1 MRLATRTA
9 EIRHFDLRP
18 SRMSHVACRLTF
30 CLSIC
35 AGVAARGD
43 TRPSAW
49 LAETRERI
57 ASVFAGMEGDFH
69 RERLE
74 MRLEAAERLAAV
86 PERSMLLDA
95 ELDEFRSYFDEA
107 FALWKQDPLNQAARP
122 VELNLADFAGADDG
136 ETFAR
141 AIEAIRALGGK
152 PSVLRVPA
160 GDYLIGSVATGHVI
174 RGLCHLDFGGVTNCA
189 VVGEAPETT
198 RIEFGVYSRVGVNL
212 DGSRNCTVANL
223 DLSWREPPFSQVMIE
238 SYDPTNF
245 TAVVRH
251 HLGTLRPDDPRFQSR
266 RKKSQVCVM
275 FDKDGKYLQDRG
287 IAHPFF
293 ALKADDLGGG
303 LFRIWFDRLPRWKTQ
318 DIRKYHPVPGDV
330 LCIVER
336 GHGEPIHIDQSEF
349 CAFHRVWFHN
359 SPGGTSPSRWA
370 RGFTEDHCRVF
381 PKSPDL
387 FLSTNADTFYSPCGS
402 HLAHCEFERMGDDG
416 ANCLG
421 EGTEIISR
429 RDARTLVVGRF
440 AGRLR
445 VGDVHR
451 IVHAIDGR
459 FLGDFKVVAFSGD
472 TRISAV
478 SGAGV
483 PRADDADIVIT
494 YDRDLPVGLKTAE
507 EAGAMDFATHKE
519 IAHGMRKAKAAAD
532 LLFAPLAYGT
542 GFTMR
547 DCRIR
552 DMRGRGAVVQC
563 SNTIIE
569 DCVFENILQGIELAG
584 YTHHMEGTPPHNVV
598 LRHNVI
604 RDCGTGVTSYFSN
617 VNGGVREDE
626 KPIRWITIVSNRFER
641 VAHTFNLRNASD
653 VTIADNVIWE

>member
-1 MRLATRTA
+1 MK
-9 EIRHFDLRP
+9 
-18 SRMSHVACRLTF
+18 
-30 CLSIC
+30 
-35 AGVAARGD
+35 AGVPLCICLGACCLAFAAEES
-43 TRPSAW
+43 PPPAPEAW
-49 LAETRERI
+49 LDAVRERI
-57 ASVFAGMEGDFH
+57 AAEFAGMEGDFH

-74 MRLEAAERLAAV
+74 MRLEAAERLADI

-95 ELDEFRSYFDEA
+95 ELDEFRSYFEEA
-107 FALWKQDPLNQAARP
+107 FALWEQDPRNPVVKA
-122 VELNLADFAGADDG
+122 VELNLADFESFPD
-136 ETFAR
+136 
-141 AIEAIRALGGK
+141 AIAAVRALGGA

-160 GDYLIGSVATGHVI
+160 GDYLIGSVTTGHVI

-189 VVGEAPETT
+189 IIGDSPETT

-223 DLSWREPPFSQVMIE
+223 DLSWREPPFSQVRIE
-238 SYDPTNF
+238 SYDSVNF

-251 HLGTLRPDDPRFQSR
+251 HPGTLRPDDPRFLSR
-266 RKKSQVCVM
+266 SKKAQVCIM
-275 FDKDGKYLQDRG
+275 FDKDGKYLQERG
-287 IAHPFF
+287 ISHPFF
-293 ALKADDLGGG
+293 AMKAEDLGDG
-303 LFRIWFDRLPRWKTQ
+303 LFRIWFDSRPRWITQ
-318 DIRKYHPVPGDV
+318 DIRKYRPVPGDV

-336 GHGEPIHIDQSEF
+336 GHGEPVHIDQSEF
-349 CAFHRVWFHN
+349 LNLHRVWFHN

-421 EGTEIISR
+421 EGSEILER

-445 VGDVHR
+445 EGDIHL
-451 IVHAIDGR
+451 IVHAMDSRI
-459 FLGDFKVVAFSGD
+459 LGEFRVVAVEGD
-472 TRISAV
+472 TRLSSV

-483 PRADDADIVIT
+483 PRADDATIAIT
-494 YDRDLPVGLKTAE
+494 YDRDLPEDMTTASD
-507 EAGAMDFATHKE
+507 AGAMDLATHKE
-519 IAHGMRKAKAAAD
+519 IAHGFGKAKTAAD

-547 DCRIR
+547 DCRIH

-563 SNTIIE
+563 SNTVIE
-569 DCVFENILQGIELAG
+569 KCIFENILQGVELAG
-584 YTHHMEGTPPHNVV
+584 YTHHLEGFPPHNVV
-598 LRHNVI
+598 LRGNTI
-604 RDCGTGVTSYFSN
+604 RDCAWGVTSCFTD
-617 VNGGVREDE
+617 VNGGVHDE
-626 KPIRWITIVSNRFER
+626 TPIRWIEISSNRFESVKAPFR
-641 VAHTFNLRNASD
+641 LRNSAD
-653 VTIADNVIWE
+653 VTMLDNVEM

>member
-160 GDYLIGSVATGHVI
+160 GDYLIGSVSTGTVI
-174 RGLCHLDFGGVTNCA
+174 RGLCHLDFGGITNCA
-189 VVGEAPETT
+189 IIGDSPETT
-198 RIEFGVYSRVGVNL
+198 RIEFGVYSRVGFNM
-212 DGSRNCTVANL
+212 DASRNCTLANL
-223 DLSWREPPFSQVMIE
+223 DLSWREAPFSQVQIE
-238 SYDPTNF
+238 SYDSTNF

-251 HLGTLRPDDPRFQSR
+251 HPGTLRPDDPRFLLR
-266 RKKSQVCVM
+266 RKKAQVCIM
-275 FDKDGKYLQDRG
+275 FDKDGNYLRERG
-287 IAHPFF
+287 ISHPFF
-293 ALKADDLGGG
+293 AMKAESLGDG
-303 LFRIWFDRLPRWKTQ
+303 LFRIWFDSRPHWITQ
-318 DIRKYHPVPGDV
+318 DIRKYCPVPGDV

-336 GHGEPIHIDQSEF
+336 GHGEPVHIDQSEF
-349 CAFHRVWFHN
+349 LNLHRIWFRN
-359 SPGGTSPSRWA
+359 SPGGTAPGRWA

-402 HLAHCEFERMGDDG
+402 HLAHCEFVRMGDDG

-421 EGTEIISR
+421 EGSEILER

-445 VGDVHR
+445 EGDVHL
-451 IVHAIDGR
+451 IVHAIDSR
-459 FLGDFKVVAFSGD
+459 ILGEFCVVAVEGD

-478 SGAGV
+478 SAAGV
-483 PRADDADIVIT
+483 PRADDARIAIT
-494 YDRDLPVGLKTAE
+494 YDRDLPPDLITAAD
-507 EAGAMDFATHKE
+507 AGAMNLAAHKE
-519 IAHGMRKAKAAAD
+519 IAHGMSKAETAAD

-552 DMRGRGAVVQC
+552 DMRGRGTVVQC
-563 SNTIIE
+563 PNAIIE

-584 YTHHMEGTPPHNVV
+584 YTHHLEGIPPHNVV
-598 LRHNVI
+598 LRRNTI
-604 RDCGTGVTSYFSN
+604 RNCAWGITSCFTD
-617 VNGGVREDE
+617 VNGGVHDDE
-626 KPIRWITIVSNRFER
+626 TPIRWIEISSNHFESVKAPFR
-641 VAHTFNLRNASD
+641 LRNSAD
-653 VTIADNVIWE
+653 VTMLDNVEM